1 MRGPLEWLDR
11 RRETR
16 RAGRSAREEY
26 ERLKRDWR
34 RRMRKRFLL
43 LGAVFAAITILFW
56 VLGAMWPKLEF
67 TSGLVTGA
75 LMAIFI
81 AVRESPPGWVD
92 RWLTGAQGEQWTDEQ
107 LRKLEGRG
115 WVILRDLKRSGYNV
129 DHVAIGPA
137 GVFVVDSKN
146 LDGQVT
152 CSGDELRLRRPG
164 AAADSRPAYSTT
176 EAARHVRGQ
185 AAQLNKLLRSRA
197 GRSLWVTG
205 VVAVWASLEPAIISG
220 NRMHF
225 VRGDSLVD
233 WLQAQ
238 PHPPEPL
245 PTKTNQATADPAL
258 SPRQRVDECGERLKS
273 LRIAVG

>member
-1 MRGPLEWLDR
+1 MDMRGLLGWFDR
-11 RRETR
+11 RREMK

-34 RRMRKRFLL
+34 KRMRKRFVL
-43 LGAVFAAITILFW
+43 LGALFAAITILVW
-56 VLGAMWPKLEF
+56 VLAAIWPKLEF
-67 TSGLVTGA
+67 TSGLVSGA

-81 AVRESPPGWVD
+81 ALRESPPGWVD
-92 RWLTGAQGEQWTDEQ
+92 QWLTGAQGEQWTDEQ
-107 LRKLEGRG
+107 LRRLERRG
-115 WVILRDLKRSGYNV
+115 WIILRDLQRTGYNV

-137 GVFVVDSKN
+137 GVFVIDSKN

-164 AAADSRPAYSTT
+164 APVDSRPAYSST

-185 AAQLNKLLRSRA
+185 AAELNEQLRSRA

-205 VVAVWASLEPAIISG
+205 VVALWADLEPASSSG

-225 VRGDSLVD
+225 VRGDSLTD

-238 PHPPEPL
+238 PRRLDPEQV
-245 PTKTNQATADPAL
+245 QAIGIALTPA
-258 SPRQRVDECGERLKS
+258 RRRKAG
-273 LRIAVG
+273 